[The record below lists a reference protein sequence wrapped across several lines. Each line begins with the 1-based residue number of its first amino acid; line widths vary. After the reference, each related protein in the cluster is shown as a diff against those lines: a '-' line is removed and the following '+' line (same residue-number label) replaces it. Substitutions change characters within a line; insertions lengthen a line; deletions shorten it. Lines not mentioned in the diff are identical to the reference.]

1 MKRKSP
7 STFTRL
13 AKLPHVLH
21 NVIMEFGPQHR
32 SKWNM
37 VMAELQSP
45 KVCAGTCKRQIDGP
59 FARVGPNKY
68 ECQTCKSSCHL
79 CHLLIND
86 SGDKT
91 YHFSLEY
98 PEEVEVNMCC
108 WNFMEYVCVRCTTK
122 CSACHGNLGVMFT
135 EGGEKCCQVRA
146 VECQTCHVTSARGAH
161 DHRIMY
167 EEEEKRKKITYYF
180 KKTNMNRDRT

>member
-45 KVCAGTCKRQIDGP
+45 KVCAGPCKRHIFGQ
-59 FARVGPNKY
+59 FARIGPSEY
-68 ECQTCKSSCHL
+68 VCQKCKMSCHL
-79 CHLLIND
+79 CHLLINL
-86 SGDKT
+86 SGDKS
-91 YHFSLEY
+91 YHFSPPEY
-98 PEEVEVNMCC
+98 PEECC
-108 WNFMEYVCVRCTTK
+108 LIVMEHVCVRCTSK
-122 CSACHGNLGVMFT
+122 CSACNGDLGEGVMFT
-135 EGGEKCCQVRA
+135 EGVETCCQVRA
-146 VECQTCHVTSARGAH
+146 VTCQRCHVTSNRGVHNQAEAVF
-161 DHRIMY
+161 DICPS
-167 EEEEKRKKITYYF
+167 IW
-180 KKTNMNRDRT
+180 NNS

>member
-45 KVCAGTCKRQIDGP
+45 KVCAGPCKRHIFGQ
-59 FARVGPNKY
+59 FARIGPSEY
-68 ECQTCKSSCHL
+68 VCQKCKMSCHL
-79 CHLLIND
+79 CHLLIKY
-86 SGDKT
+86 SGIVGGKT

-98 PEEVEVNMCC
+98 PEKCC
-108 WNFMEYVCVRCTTK
+108 WYVMEHVCVRCASK
-122 CSACHGNLGVMFT
+122 CSACHGDLGSSVLFT

-146 VECQTCHVTSARGAH
+146 VECQRCHVTSARGVH
-161 DHRIMY
+161 DILFSDD
-167 EEEEKRKKITYYF
+167 EIEKKKKITYYF
-180 KKTNMNRDRT
+180 KKQT